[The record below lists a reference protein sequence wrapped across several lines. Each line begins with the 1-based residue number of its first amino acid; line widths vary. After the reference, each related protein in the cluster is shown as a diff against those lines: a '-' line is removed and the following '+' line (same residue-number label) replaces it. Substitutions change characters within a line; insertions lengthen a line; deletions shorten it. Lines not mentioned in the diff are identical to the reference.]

1 MIFVFT
7 TTILFFCVF
16 FYSVEKLNR
25 AATKDKA
32 RRESRR
38 LERADIQHMPA

>member
-7 TTILFFCVF
+7 TTVLFFCVF

-32 RRESRR
+32 RRERSG
-38 LERADIQHMPA
+38 LEQGAGLHMPA

>member
-7 TTILFFCVF
+7 TTVLFFGVF

-25 AATKDKA
+25 AATREKA
-32 RRESRR
+32 REESSG
-38 LERADIQHMPA
+38 LERAGLHVPA